1 MMVYCSQVES
11 YRQLFKLFDK
21 NDDGSISVDEL
32 GHVFKIHLGKPLTQS
47 DLDKIIGKYYT

>member
-1 MMVYCSQVES
+1 MES

-32 GHVFKIHLGKPLTQS
+32 GHVFRIHLGKSLS
-47 DLDKIIGKYYT
+47 EDDLNKIIGNILDVVDF